1 MASGVGQRS
10 GNASLALPQL
20 GQSSVNSID
29 SWRVRAVGGS
39 EAEVGERQTGSKQF
53 KVRLALFV
61 VLTAAGA
68 AAVLLTAGWARLPG
82 QVLLGVMFAH
92 ALELQHQCLHGTGLA
107 GAAGNRWA
115 GRLVGA
121 PMLVSYSH
129 YRARH
134 LRHHRY
140 LGTDRDTE
148 FFQYAALEDLSVRG
162 LLTSAF
168 NVARYAAFA
177 RTAARALRGRRMED
191 WTDPDD
197 EVAIRRE
204 YLALAA
210 LPLVVAGVSV
220 ATGTTLALVLWA
232 VPLVFAEPAHTLIEL
247 PEHIG
252 CDTTSRDPLR
262 NTRTIVGSRFSYWLT
277 NGNNFHVEHH
287 YKQWL
292 PISEL
297 PVLHE
302 AVRDDI
308 EVLVTDYWAFYRQ
321 ILAAV
326 AGRPVSVFEEEGRQV
341 GQPVRQ
347 IDIEELERGADGDR
361 SSAGEPG
368 REGVLPEASL
378 DVAG

>member
-1 MASGVGQRS
+1 MYVQ
-10 GNASLALPQL
+10 Q
-20 GQSSVNSID
+20 ID
-29 SWRVRAVGGS
+29 SWRDSAVGGS
-39 EAEVGERQTGSKQF
+39 EFEVGERQQVSNRQF
-53 KVRLALFV
+53 RFRLALFT
-61 VLTAAGA
+61 VLTGAGA
-68 AAVLLTAGWARLPG
+68 AATLAGSGWSRLPG

-107 GAAGNRWA
+107 TAAGNRWV

-162 LLTSAF
+162 LLSSAF
-168 NVARYAAFA
+168 NVRRYGTFV
-177 RTAARALRGRRMED
+177 RTAWRALRGERMED
-191 WTDPDD
+191 WTEPADD
-197 EVAIRRE
+197 AAIRRE
-204 YLALAA
+204 YVALAA
-210 LPLVVAGVSV
+210 LVLVVVPAASV
-220 ATGTTLALVLWA
+220 LTGSPVVLVLWL
-232 VPLVFAEPAHTLIEL
+232 VPLLFAEPAHTLIEL

-287 YKQWL
+287 WKQWL

-297 PVLHE
+297 PVLHRS
-302 AVRDDI
+302 VKDDI
-308 EVLVTDYWAFYRQ
+308 EVLVPTYWAFYRQ
-321 ILAAV
+321 IAAAV
-326 AGRPVSVFEEEGRQV
+326 VARPTTAEEA
-341 GQPVRQ
+341 
-347 IDIEELERGADGDR
+347 IA
-361 SSAGEPG
+361 
-368 REGVLPEASL
+368 
-378 DVAG
+378 

>member
-1 MASGVGQRS
+1 MSTHPKRTS
-10 GNASLALPQL
+10 
-20 GQSSVNSID
+20 
-29 SWRVRAVGGS
+29 
-39 EAEVGERQTGSKQF
+39 RQF
-53 KVRLALFV
+53 EVRLALFA

-68 AAVLLTAGWARLPG
+68 AAALLTAGWARLPG
-82 QVLLGVMFAH
+82 QLLLGVMFAH
-92 ALELQHQCLHGTGLA
+92 GLELQHQCLHGTGL
-107 GAAGNRWA
+107 GSAAGNRWM

-148 FFQYAALEDLSVRG
+148 FFQYAALGDLSVRG
-162 LLTSAF
+162 LLASAF
-168 NVARYAAFA
+168 NVARYGTFA
-177 RTAARALRGRRMED
+177 RTVARAARGGRAEA
-191 WTDPDD
+191 WTDPAD
-197 EVAIRRE
+197 EAAIRRE
-204 YLALAA
+204 YLALGL
-210 LPLVVAGVSV
+210 LPLVVLGVSV

-232 VPLVFAEPAHTLIEL
+232 VPLAFAEPAHTLIEL

-287 YKQWL
+287 WKQHL

-297 PVLHE
+297 PVLHRE
-302 AVRDDI
+302 IRDDI
-308 EVLVTDYWAFYRQ
+308 EVLVPGYWTFYRQ

-326 AGRPVSVFEEEGRQV
+326 AGRSAPVEEAE
-341 GQPVRQ
+341 
-347 IDIEELERGADGDR
+347 A
-361 SSAGEPG
+361 EP
-368 REGVLPEASL
+368 A
-378 DVAG
+378 VA

>member
-1 MASGVGQRS
+1 MF
-10 GNASLALPQL
+10 
-20 GQSSVNSID
+20 
-29 SWRVRAVGGS
+29 
-39 EAEVGERQTGSKQF
+39 E
-53 KVRLALFV
+53 VRLALFA
-61 VLTAAGA
+61 VLTGAGA

-107 GAAGNRWA
+107 SAAGNRRV

-148 FFQYAALEDLSVRG
+148 FFQYAALGDLSVRG

-168 NVARYAAFA
+168 NVRRYGTFA
-177 RTAARALRGRRMED
+177 RTAFKALRGRPMED
-191 WTDPDD
+191 WTGPDD
-197 EVAIRRE
+197 DAAIRRE
-204 YLALAA
+204 YIALAA
-210 LPLVVAGVSV
+210 LPLIVVGLSLL
-220 ATGTTLALVLWA
+220 TGTTLALVLWA
-232 VPLVFAEPAHTLIEL
+232 VPLLFAEPAHTLVEL

-287 YKQWL
+287 WKQHL

-297 PVLHE
+297 PALHE

-308 EVLVTDYWAFYRQ
+308 EVLVPNYWAFYRQ

-326 AGRPVSVFEEEGRQV
+326 AGRPAQADASVE
-341 GQPVRQ
+341 
-347 IDIEELERGADGDR
+347 AD
-361 SSAGEPG
+361 A
-368 REGVLPEASL
+368 A
-378 DVAG
+378 VA